1 MKKKVLYGVIMACS
15 LGMTMGTLQ
24 SCTDDL
30 NDFKGEYRVDQYN
43 LGQTI
48 DGIKAEIA
56 ANKAQCESEIARLEA
71 RIAANE
77 GDIDQL
83 QDDLA
88 TLAGE
93 VKDRVR
99 YEELNEALA
108 QLESDL
114 KAYSDAKDAELKN
127 ELENK
132 ISTEIALVN
141 ARIDALDNKVSNIE
155 TKVDGIEEN
164 VSKLQE
170 SLAKLQA
177 QVNDNIA
184 AIDAI
189 NTELGNLQTNVEANK
204 EAIAALTQEFADLQ
218 KEYDAKLAEIDETL
232 GIAFEQ
238 IKSTNQFITWVYN
251 RMEDGDTALQDQI
264 DGLLASVETLEYKFD
279 ALTMRIDELITGIL
293 IQATDSPVFGNFSLP
308 LGVQS
313 NMLFNWFF
321 ENKGMGYTF
330 PNAAPEYAY
339 NTAEIL
345 DNGRA
350 VVSAE
355 DVATAIASKNSTFAV
370 PEGYADTYLGNLYMT
385 INPIGHEVL
394 DGKTFYLETSKGV
407 DGRLPFTLDVQ
418 PSDEELMFGTRSVEN
433 GFYSSEVVVP
443 GEADNLAAV
452 KVNMDENLEA
462 AGKVMLQE
470 RSKRALLNFLQAV
483 YDQVNSSFPRYAVR
497 AEWADAD
504 KASRKVYSVLSNY
517 DLGVATAKPLS
528 YAFLDGKGT
537 DHRLRH
543 IGHIANLFY
552 KLKTDG
558 DLNFSIDASGY
569 HMNITIQAANQTYI
583 GAHDI
588 AIVIDDKTYYPESVE
603 GINASINAGV
613 QEALDKAGI
622 QMTEDVNEQI
632 DKIVEDIT
640 SKVNG
645 KIESVL
651 GQLGDKAEPW
661 FQRLNKLVDIYNRVA
676 DKVNAFLAEPNE
688 YLQPAMFY
696 KTADGIGLVSN
707 AMEDPTVFVNGGGEA
722 FVLYPSSYTAE
733 VVAPAY
739 KKMIAC
745 VNVIDNAT
753 GNYAA
758 NGRDLAKKF
767 NATSD
772 GLAVVLEGSTY
783 GITVP
788 GTAVQSGYTY
798 EIMYQ
803 ALDYSGV
810 TSTRKFYIKVK

>member
-15 LGMTMGTLQ
+15 LGMTMGSLQ

-30 NDFKGEYRVDQYN
+30 TDFENEYKVDQYN
-43 LGQTI
+43 LGQAL

-56 ANKAQCESEIARLEA
+56 ANKAQCEAEIARLQA
-71 RIAANE
+71 QITAND
-77 GDIDQL
+77 GDIEKL
-83 QDDLA
+83 QQDLTA
-88 TLAGE
+88 LAGE
-93 VKDRVR
+93 VADRVT
-99 YEELNEALA
+99 YDQLTQTLA
-108 QLESDL
+108 QLETDL
-114 KAYSDAKDAELKN
+114 KAYSDSKDAELKAA
-127 ELENK
+127 
-132 ISTEIALVN
+132 IDAEIALAN
-141 ARIDALDNKVSNIE
+141 AEIAKLDGKVTAIE
-155 TKVDGIEEN
+155 TKVGTLET
-164 VSKLQE
+164 
-170 SLAKLQA
+170 SLAALQA
-177 QVNDNIA
+177 QVNENIA

-189 NTELGNLQTNVEANK
+189 NTELGNIQTNVAANAA
-204 EAIAALTQEFADLQ
+204 AIANLTQEFTELQ
-218 KEYDAKLAEIDETL
+218 AKYDAKLAEIDETL

-238 IKSTNQFITWVYN
+238 IEGAYAFTTLVWQI
-251 RMEDGDTALQDQI
+251 MEENDAALQDQI
-264 DGLLASVETLEYKFD
+264 DGLLTSIEALED
-279 ALTMRIDELITGIL
+279 EMDILTMRIDELITGIL
-293 IQATDSPVFGNFSLP
+293 LQATDSPVFGNFSLP

-345 DNGRA
+345 DGGRE

-370 PEGYADTYLGNLYMT
+370 PEGYTDTFLGNLYMT
-385 INPIGHEVL
+385 INPIGHQVL
-394 DGKTFYLETSKGV
+394 NGKTFYLETSKGV
-407 DGRLPFTLDVQ
+407 DGRLPFTLDVK

-433 GFYSSEVVVP
+433 GFYASEVVVP
-443 GEADNLAAV
+443 GDAEKIAAV
-452 KVNMDENLEA
+452 KVSMDEKLKE
-462 AGKVMLQE
+462 AGKAVINE

-497 AEWADAD
+497 AEWPGAD
-504 KASRKVYSVLSNY
+504 KASRKMYSVLSNY

-552 KLKTDG
+552 QLKENG

-569 HMNITIQAANQTYI
+569 HMDITIQAANQTYV

-588 AIVIDDKTYYPESVE
+588 AIVVDGTTYYPESVD
-603 GINASINAGV
+603 GINASINSGV
-613 QEALDKAGI
+613 KDALDKAGI
-622 QMTEDVNEQI
+622 QMTEDVNNQI
-632 DKIVEDIT
+632 DKIVADIT

-645 KIESVL
+645 KIDSVL

-661 FQRLNKLVDIYNRVA
+661 FQRLNKLVDLYNRVA

-696 KTADGIGLVSN
+696 KTMDGIGIVSN
-707 AMEDPTVFVNGGGEA
+707 AKEDPTVFVNGGGPA

-753 GNYAA
+753 GNYVA
-758 NGRDLAKKF
+758 NGRELAKKF

-788 GTAVQSGYTY
+788 GAAVQSGYTY

>member
-30 NDFKGEYRVDQYN
+30 DDFKNEYVVDQYN
-43 LGQTI
+43 LGQTL

-56 ANKAQCESEIARLEA
+56 ANKAQCEAEIARLQA
-71 RIAANE
+71 QITAND
-77 GDIDQL
+77 GDIEKL
-83 QDDLA
+83 QQDLTA
-88 TLAGE
+88 LAGE
-93 VKDRVR
+93 VADRVT
-99 YEELNEALA
+99 YDQLTQTLA
-108 QLESDL
+108 QLEQTLKSYTDDKANEL
-114 KAYSDAKDAELKN
+114 KA
-127 ELENK
+127 
-132 ISTEIALVN
+132 EIALAN
-141 ARIDALDNKVSNIE
+141 AEIAKLDGKVTAID
-155 TKVDGIEEN
+155 TKVGTLETN
-164 VSKLQE
+164 
-170 SLAKLQA
+170 LAALQA
-177 QVNDNIA
+177 QVNENIA

-189 NTELGNLQTNVEANK
+189 NTELGNIQTNVAANAT
-204 EAIAALTQEFADLQ
+204 AIANLTQEFAELQ
-218 KEYDAKLAEIDETL
+218 AKYDAKLAEIDETL

-238 IKSTNQFITWVYN
+238 IEGAYAFTTLVWQI
-251 RMEDGDTALQDQI
+251 MEENDAALQDQI
-264 DGLLASVETLEYKFD
+264 DGLLTSIEALEDEFD
-279 ALTMRIDELITGIL
+279 ILTMRIDELITGIL
-293 IQATDSPVFGNFSLP
+293 LQATDSPVFGNFSLP

-345 DNGRA
+345 DGGRE

-370 PEGYADTYLGNLYMT
+370 PEGYTDTFLGNLYMT
-385 INPIGHEVL
+385 INPIGHQVL
-394 DGKTFYLETSKGV
+394 NGKTFYLETSKGV
-407 DGRLPFTLDVQ
+407 EGRLPFTLDVQ
-418 PSDEELMFGTRSVEN
+418 PSDEELMFGMTRSVEN
-433 GFYSSEVVVP
+433 GFYASEVVVP
-443 GEADNLAAV
+443 GEADQIAAV
-452 KVNMDENLEA
+452 KVNMDEKLKE
-462 AGKVMLQE
+462 AGKAVINE

-497 AEWADAD
+497 AEWPSAD
-504 KASRKVYSVLSNY
+504 KASRKMYSVLSNY

-552 KLKTDG
+552 QLKEEGKMHFELDAADYPVTITLSAPEDADYTTG
-558 DLNFSIDASGY
+558 VVIEIKDAAGNIIGTTTAESMTDLNDAIKEGVEKAF
-569 HMNITIQAANQTYI
+569 TEA
-583 GAHDI
+583 GADI
-588 AIVIDDKTYYPESVE
+588 NKQIEE
-603 GINASINAGV
+603 
-613 QEALDKAGI
+613 
-622 QMTEDVNEQI
+622 QMAQII
-632 DKIVEDIT
+632 DKIN
-640 SKVNG
+640 SQVNG
-645 KIESVL
+645 KIDSVL

-661 FQRLNKLVDIYNRVA
+661 FQRLNKLVDLYNRVA

-696 KTADGIGLVSN
+696 KTADGIGIVSN
-707 AMEDPTVFVNGGGEA
+707 AKEDPTVFVNGGGPA

-739 KKMIAC
+739 KKIIAC

-753 GNYAA
+753 GNYVA
-758 NGRDLAKKF
+758 NGRELAKQF

-788 GTAVQSGYTY
+788 GAAVKSGYTY

>member
-1 MKKKVLYGVIMACS
+1 MACS

-30 NDFKGEYRVDQYN
+30 NDFKGEYVVDQYN
-43 LGQTI
+43 LGQTL

-56 ANKAQCESEIARLEA
+56 ANKAHCEAEIARLQA
-71 RIAANE
+71 QITAND
-77 GDIDQL
+77 GDIEKLQQDLTALAGQVADRVTYDQL
-83 QDDLA
+83 TQ
-88 TLAGE
+88 TLT
-93 VKDRVR
+93 K
-99 YEELNEALA
+99 
-108 QLESDL
+108 LEQDL
-114 KAYSDAKDAELKN
+114 KAYVDSQDAALKAA
-127 ELENK
+127 
-132 ISTEIALVN
+132 IDSEIAL
-141 ARIDALDNKVSNIE
+141 AKAEIDKLDGKVSTIE
-155 TKVDGIEEN
+155 TKVGTLETN
-164 VSKLQE
+164 
-170 SLAKLQA
+170 LAALQA
-177 QVNDNIA
+177 KVNENKV

-189 NTELGNLQTNVEANK
+189 NTELGNIQTNVQANK
-204 EAIAALTQEFADLQ
+204 DAIAKLTDDFTELQ
-218 KEYDAKLAEIDETL
+218 KEYDAKMAEIDETL

-238 IKSTNQFITWVYN
+238 IEGAYAFTTLVWQI
-251 RMEDGDTALQDQI
+251 MEENDAALQDQI
-264 DGLLASVETLEYKFD
+264 DGLLTSIEALEDQFD
-279 ALTMRIDELITGIL
+279 ILTMRIDELITGIL
-293 IQATDSPVFGNFSLP
+293 LQATDSPVFGNFSLP

-345 DNGRA
+345 DGGRD

-370 PEGYADTYLGNLYMT
+370 PEGYTDTFLGNLYMT
-385 INPIGHEVL
+385 INPIGHQVL

-407 DGRLPFTLDVQ
+407 EGRLPFTLDVK

-433 GFYSSEVVVP
+433 GFYASEVVVP
-443 GEADNLAAV
+443 GEAEQIAAV
-452 KVNMDENLEA
+452 KVNMDEKLKE
-462 AGKVMLQE
+462 AGKAVINE

-483 YDQVNSSFPRYAVR
+483 YDQVNTSFPRYAVR
-497 AEWADAD
+497 AEWPGAD
-504 KASRKVYSVLSNY
+504 KASRKMYSVLSNY

-552 KLKTDG
+552 KLKDEGKMHFELDAADYPVTITLSAPEDADYTTG
-558 DLNFSIDASGY
+558 VVIEIKDAAGNIIGTTTAESMTELNDAIKEG
-569 HMNITIQAANQTYI
+569 
-583 GAHDI
+583 
-588 AIVIDDKTYYPESVE
+588 VE
-603 GINASINAGV
+603 KAFTEAGASINK
-613 QEALDKAGI
+613 QIED
-622 QMTEDVNEQI
+622 QMAQII
-632 DKIVEDIT
+632 DKIN
-640 SKVNG
+640 SQVNG
-645 KIESVL
+645 KIDSVL
-651 GQLGDKAEPW
+651 GQLGDKSEPW
-661 FQRLNKLVDIYNRVA
+661 FQRLNKLVDLYNRVA

-696 KTADGIGLVSN
+696 KTVDGIGIVSN
-707 AMEDPTVFVNGGGEA
+707 AKEDPTVFVNGGGPA

-745 VNVIDNAT
+745 INVIDNAT
-753 GNYAA
+753 GNYVA
-758 NGRDLAKKF
+758 NGRDLAKQF

-788 GTAVQSGYTY
+788 GAAVKSGYTY

>member
-1 MKKKVLYGVIMACS
+1 MKKKVLYGVVMACS

-30 NDFKGEYRVDQYN
+30 NDFKGEYVVDQYN
-43 LGQTI
+43 LGQTL

-56 ANKAQCESEIARLEA
+56 ANKAQCEAEIARLQA
-71 RIAANE
+71 QITAND
-77 GDIDQL
+77 GDIEKLQQDLTALAGQVADRVTYDQL
-83 QDDLA
+83 TQ
-88 TLAGE
+88 TLT
-93 VKDRVR
+93 K
-99 YEELNEALA
+99 
-108 QLESDL
+108 LEQDL
-114 KAYSDAKDAELKN
+114 KAYVDSQDAALKAA
-127 ELENK
+127 
-132 ISTEIALVN
+132 IDSEIAL
-141 ARIDALDNKVSNIE
+141 AKAEIDKLDGKVSTIE
-155 TKVDGIEEN
+155 TKVGTLETN
-164 VSKLQE
+164 
-170 SLAKLQA
+170 LAALQA
-177 QVNDNIA
+177 KVNENKV

-189 NTELGNLQTNVEANK
+189 NTELGNIQTNVQANK
-204 EAIAALTQEFADLQ
+204 DAIAQLTEDFTELQ

-238 IKSTNQFITWVYN
+238 IEGAYAFTTLVWQI
-251 RMEDGDTALQDQI
+251 MEENDAALQDQI
-264 DGLLASVETLEYKFD
+264 DGLLTSIVALEDQFD
-279 ALTMRIDELITGIL
+279 ILTMRIDELITGIL
-293 IQATDSPVFGNFSLP
+293 LQATDSPVFGNFSLP

-345 DNGRA
+345 DGGRD

-370 PEGYADTYLGNLYMT
+370 PEGYTDTFLGNLYMT
-385 INPIGHEVL
+385 INPIGHQVL

-407 DGRLPFTLDVQ
+407 EGRLPFTLDVK

-433 GFYSSEVVVP
+433 GFYASEVVVP
-443 GEADNLAAV
+443 GEAEQIAAV
-452 KVNMDENLEA
+452 KVNMDEKLKE
-462 AGKVMLQE
+462 AGKAVINE

-483 YDQVNSSFPRYAVR
+483 YDQVNTSFPRYAVR
-497 AEWADAD
+497 AEWPGAD
-504 KASRKVYSVLSNY
+504 KASRKMYSVLSNY

-552 KLKTDG
+552 QLKENG
-558 DLNFSIDASGY
+558 DLHFSIDASGY
-569 HMNITIQAANQTYI
+569 HMDITIQAANQTYV
-583 GAHDI
+583 GAKDI
-588 AIVIDDKTYYPESVE
+588 AIVVDGTTYYPESVD

-613 QEALDKAGI
+613 KNALDKAGL
-622 QMTEDVNEQI
+622 QMTEDVNKQI
-632 DKIVEDIT
+632 DKIVADIT

-645 KIESVL
+645 KIDSVL
-651 GQLGDKAEPW
+651 GQLGDKSEPW
-661 FQRLNKLVDIYNRVA
+661 FQRLNKLVDLYNRVA

-696 KTADGIGLVSN
+696 KTADGIGMVSN
-707 AMEDPTVFVNGGGEA
+707 AKEDPTVFVNGGGPA

-745 VNVIDNAT
+745 INVIDNAT
-753 GNYAA
+753 GNYVA
-758 NGRDLAKKF
+758 NGRDLAKQF

-783 GITVP
+783 CITVP
-788 GTAVQSGYTY
+788 GAAVKSGYTY